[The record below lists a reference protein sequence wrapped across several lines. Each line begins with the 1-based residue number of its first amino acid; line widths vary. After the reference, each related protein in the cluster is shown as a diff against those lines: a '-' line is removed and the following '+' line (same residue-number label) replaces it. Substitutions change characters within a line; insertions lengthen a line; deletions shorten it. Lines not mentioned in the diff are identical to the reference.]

1 MSEEYDWG
9 GLALRAQ
16 SADAYWKNL
25 TPESVVLA
33 RVFVEHCISVKNET
47 LLEAAALP
55 VVTAFAFHV
64 QESYNLLLEALED
77 LESASLTRAGSSEAD
92 EDEELEE
99 ELAKREAILGELLRV
114 ALKLDYG
121 DEIGRRKVF
130 TVVSQYFQ
138 INVRHRSS

>member
-1 MSEEYDWG
+1 M
-9 GLALRAQ
+9 
-16 SADAYWKNL
+16 
-25 TPESVVLA
+25 LA

-55 VVTAFAFHV
+55 VVTAFAFHM

-77 LESASLTRAGSSEAD
+77 LSEAD

-114 ALKLDYG
+114 TLKLDYG

-130 TVVSQYFQ
+130 TVVSQYFHITDIAQ
-138 INVRHRSS
+138 ADSFIQLGIRGHAGPSEITSRPDSKLL

>member
-1 MSEEYDWG
+1 M
-9 GLALRAQ
+9 
-16 SADAYWKNL
+16 
-25 TPESVVLA
+25 
-33 RVFVEHCISVKNET
+33 KNET

-55 VVTAFAFHV
+55 VVTAFAFHM

-77 LESASLTRAGSSEAD
+77 LSEAD

-114 ALKLDYG
+114 TLKLDYG

-130 TVVSQYFQ
+130 TVVSQYFHITAIAQ
-138 INVRHRSS
+138 ADSII

>member
-1 MSEEYDWG
+1 M
-9 GLALRAQ
+9 
-16 SADAYWKNL
+16 
-25 TPESVVLA
+25 LA

-55 VVTAFAFHV
+55 VVTAFAFHM

-77 LESASLTRAGSSEAD
+77 LSEAD

-114 ALKLDYG
+114 TLKLDYG

-130 TVVSQYFQ
+130 TVVSQYFHITAIAQ
-138 INVRHRSS
+138 ADSII